1 VTQQSA
7 SVKGSVIPFLLIDGA
22 IEASKFYER
31 ALSAK
36 VAHIFPPD
44 ETGRTMHVHLHIN
57 GASLMFSD
65 PYPEHGA
72 THSMPT
78 GFILILRVP
87 DADVAFD
94 QAVTMGCRECIPPA
108 DMVWGDRI
116 AQVQDPY
123 GVIWSFVGPQHQL
136 NTFYTTS
143 VEPPTL
149 GASR

>member
-1 VTQQSA
+1 
-7 SVKGSVIPFLLIDGA
+7 VIPFLLIDGA

-44 ETGRTMHVHLHIN
+44 ETGRTMHVHLYIN

-72 THSMPT
+72 SYSMPA

-87 DADVAFD
+87 NADVAFEL
-94 QAVTMGCRECIPPA
+94 AVAMGCRESIPPA

-116 AQVQDPY
+116 AQVQDPF

-136 NTFYTTS
+136 NTLYA
-143 VEPPTL
+143 
-149 GASR
+149 ASA

>member
-1 VTQQSA
+1 MTQQSVP
-7 SVKGSVIPFLLIDGA
+7 VKGSVIPFLLIDGA

-44 ETGRTMHVHLHIN
+44 ESGRTMHVHLYIN

-72 THSMPT
+72 SSATPT
-78 GFILILRVP
+78 GFILILKVP
-87 DADVAFD
+87 DADVAFE
-94 QAVTMGCRECIPPA
+94 QAVTMGCRECIAPA

-116 AQVQDPY
+116 AQVQDPF
-123 GVIWSFVGPQHQL
+123 GVVWSFVGPQQQL
-136 NTFYTTS
+136 NILHT
-143 VEPPTL
+143 
-149 GASR
+149 A

>member
-1 VTQQSA
+1 MTQQN
-7 SVKGSVIPFLLIDGA
+7 VPIKGSVIPFLLIDGA

-44 ETGRTMHVHLHIN
+44 ETGRTMHVHLYIN

-65 PYPEHGA
+65 LYPEHGA
-72 THSMPT
+72 AQSTPT
-78 GFILILRVP
+78 GFIFMLRVA
-87 DADVAFD
+87 DADAAFD
-94 QAVTMGCRECIPPA
+94 QAVTMGCRERIPPA

-116 AQVQDPY
+116 AQVQDPF

-136 NTFYTTS
+136 NGPYAAAVERPTF
-143 VEPPTL
+143 